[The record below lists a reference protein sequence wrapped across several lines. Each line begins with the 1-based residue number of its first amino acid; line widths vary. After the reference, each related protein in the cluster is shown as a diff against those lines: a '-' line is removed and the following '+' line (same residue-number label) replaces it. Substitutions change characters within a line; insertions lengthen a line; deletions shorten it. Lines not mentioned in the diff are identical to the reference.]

1 MNMSAPC
8 VLAVQQDS
16 LIGRALA
23 SVLTS
28 SKSEL
33 KLITYQAKDI
43 GGLVAET
50 SELKPDVVIL
60 GESTPLAEKESLGQL
75 LVSFP
80 TLRVI
85 VVGEGNNWLH
95 VFSKKDKLVTRQTDL
110 LDVLCLE

>member
-1 MNMSAPC
+1 MSAPC
-8 VLAVQQDS
+8 ILAVQQDS

-23 SVLTS
+23 SVLMS
-28 SKSEL
+28 SNSDL

-43 GGLVAET
+43 SGLVAET

-60 GESTPLAEKESLGQL
+60 GESTPLAAKDSLVQL
-75 LVSFP
+75 LMSFP
-80 TLRVI
+80 ALRVI

-95 VFSKKDKLVTRQTDL
+95 VFSKKDKLVTSQTDL

>member
-1 MNMSAPC
+1 MSTPC

-16 LIGRALA
+16 LIGQALT

-33 KLITYQAKDI
+33 KVITYRANDI
-43 GGLVAET
+43 SDLVAET
-50 SELKPDVVIL
+50 TELKPDVVIL
-60 GESTPLAEKESLGQL
+60 GESTPLAKTDSLGQL
-75 LVSFP
+75 LMSFP

-110 LDVLCLE
+110 LDVLCLD

>member
-1 MNMSAPC
+1 MNTPC

-16 LIGRALA
+16 LIGQALA
-23 SVLTS
+23 SVLLS

-33 KLITYQAKDI
+33 KVITYQAKDI

-50 SELKPDVVIL
+50 LELKPDVVIL
-60 GESTPLAEKESLGQL
+60 GESTPLAAKDSLGQL
-75 LVSFP
+75 LTSFP

-95 VFSKKDKLVTRQTDL
+95 VFSKRDKLVTRQADL
-110 LDVLCLE
+110 LDVL

>member
-1 MNMSAPC
+1 MNTPC

-23 SVLTS
+23 SVLMS
-28 SKSEL
+28 SNSDL
-33 KLITYQAKDI
+33 KLITYQAMDI
-43 GGLVAET
+43 RGLVAET
-50 SELKPDVVIL
+50 MQLKPDVVIL
-60 GESTPLAEKESLGQL
+60 GESTPLAAESSLGQL
-75 LVSFP
+75 LMSFP
-80 TLRVI
+80 ALRVI